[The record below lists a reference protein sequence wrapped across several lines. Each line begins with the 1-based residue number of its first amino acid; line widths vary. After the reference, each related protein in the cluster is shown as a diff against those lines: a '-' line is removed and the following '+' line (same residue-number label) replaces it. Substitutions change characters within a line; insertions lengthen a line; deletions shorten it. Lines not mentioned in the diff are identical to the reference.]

1 MQTTVPLQ
9 EKLYK
14 EILGRVQE
22 TDVTVPYRDGGYFY
36 YTRTVEGLQY
46 PIHCR
51 KSARGAARDD
61 LTGQTATAPEEV
73 ILDLNELGKDQKFIG
88 LGATEVS
95 DDGRM
100 LAYSLDLT
108 GFRQYTLHFKDLKTG
123 AVSAE
128 EIPRV
133 DSIAWAR
140 DGKTVF
146 YVVEDATSKRPHR
159 LYRHVVGSD
168 PAKD

>member
-1 MQTTVPLQ
+1 
-9 EKLYK
+9 
-14 EILGRVQE
+14 
-22 TDVTVPYRDGGYFY
+22 
-36 YTRTVEGLQY
+36 
-46 PIHCR
+46 
-51 KSARGAARDD
+51 
-61 LTGQTATAPEEV
+61 
-73 ILDLNELGKDQKFIG
+73 

-108 GFRQYTLHFKDLKTG
+108 GFRQFTLHFKDLKTG
-123 AVSAE
+123 VVSAE

-140 DGKTVF
+140 DGKTIF

-159 LYRHVVGSD
+159 PYRHVVGAD
-168 PAKD
+168 PAKDALVYEEKDESFDLGVFRTRSKDYIVVESESMTTSEERILPAANPRGAFQVVEPRQHDHEYYVDQRGRELIIRTNSPETP